1 MWPDLDVLCRLL
13 GAGINVSSTAG
24 FITGRALPPA
34 DLERLRDAALRGRS
48 TLFGTGVN
56 PGFANFFAL
65 VSTQICDRVDS
76 VSVTESVDSTG
87 YASKDTEESVGYGM
101 ALDDPGLVAATRD
114 GTAVFEEAVA
124 LIADALGVELDEIT
138 FDADYGAASEDRD
151 LGYMRIPKG
160 TVSSIDGR
168 WRGRAFGRDVVV
180 AHFQW
185 LKGAPEDA
193 PFKIRHGYY
202 VEVDGEPSVRSQF
215 QIRPGR
221 GLGRARLHGP
231 GNDHDGDAG
240 RERHPR
246 RRRGRA
252 GDRDV
257 RDPAARLRAGSRQ
270 RLGVARRHAGRTW
283 PAIGLRR
290 GAILAPHDANIAA
303 DVSETRQSDQVA
315 RNRAVAHGP
324 RRHAVHDG
332 PASAARMAAPTNRSH
347 GERWAV
353 THRGGRRGARRVRN
367 ASRSARGRQER
378 VKAPTGPA
386 PRAASAV
393 GLEDPLHELP
403 AAPVAAQAS
412 RYRPVIISVGCAPAI
427 TTVR

>member
-1 MWPDLDVLCRLL
+1 VAIRVIQWTTGNVGRRSVRAIVRHPHLELVGVYAHGAEKVGRDAGELSGLDRPVGVTATDDVDALLATGADACSYNPMWPDLDVLCRLL
-13 GAGINVSSTAG
+13 GAGINVCSTAG

-221 GLGRARLHGP
+221 GWDEPDYMGLGMIMTAMPAVNAIPAVVAAEP
-231 GNDHDGDAG
+231 G
-240 RERHPR
+240 
-246 RRRGRA
+246 
-252 GDRDV
+252 
-257 RDPAARLRAGSRQ
+257 
-270 RLGVARRHAGRTW
+270 
-283 PAIGLRR
+283 
-290 GAILAPHDANIAA
+290 IATYA
-303 DVSETRQSDQVA
+303 TLPLVC
-315 RNRAVAHGP
+315 
-324 RRHAVHDG
+324 
-332 PASAARMAAPTNRSH
+332 
-347 GERWAV
+347 
-353 THRGGRRGARRVRN
+353 
-367 ASRSARGRQER
+367 ARGL
-378 VKAPTGPA
+378 VS
-386 PRAASAV
+386 AS
-393 GLEDPLHELP
+393 E
-403 AAPVAAQAS
+403 
-412 RYRPVIISVGCAPAI
+412 
-427 TTVR
+427 